1 METAEKNK
9 KPHFTGHRNRIKTR
23 FLEIGLK
30 AFQDYEVLELLLTY
44 SIKQKDVKPVAKKLL
59 DNFGSFQAVLEAPV
73 QELIKTGGIGEHS
86 AILLKLTRDCS
97 EFYLKKKIMSRDII
111 SSPEDLYRYWRSSMA
126 HLTREQFRLILLNA
140 KNEVMH
146 EAVLQEGTV
155 DQAAVYPREVV
166 KLALE
171 ENAVSIIFV
180 HNHPS
185 GTPSPSVQDRDLTRR
200 LTEAAA
206 TIGVTVHDHIIIGRE
221 GFFSF
226 RQQGLLN

>member
-1 METAEKNK
+1 MKTAAKNK

-23 FLEIGLK
+23 FLETGLR
-30 AFQDYEVLELLLTY
+30 AFQDYEVLELMLTY
-44 SIKQKDVKPVAKKLL
+44 SIKQKDVKPAAKKLL
-59 DNFGSFQAVLEAPV
+59 ERFGSFQAVLEAPLR
-73 QELIKTGGIGEHS
+73 ELIKTEGIGEHS
-86 AILLKLTRDCS
+86 AILIKFCRDCS
-97 EFYLKKKIMSRDII
+97 EFYLNKKIIGRDII

-140 KNEVMH
+140 KNEVIH

-185 GTPSPSVQDRDLTRR
+185 GTTTPSVQDRDLTRR

-206 TIGVTVHDHIIIGRE
+206 TIDVTVHDHIIIGRE